1 MQDESILRWFGK
13 SKSLRVQ
20 PIGNTIHPYVADLAA
35 SVRTSRSAQA
45 ALPLSSDQNNI
56 RPSESL
62 SPPIFEME
70 APFNALTKRHAP
82 SVPSAPGPVFV
93 PRTCQ
98 WWPPVRVRYP
108 CTHLESRNLSP
119 RMTRF
124 ASRNR
129 DLSPKNS
136 ERRQA
141 MARLREAFNR
151 DWPAKQGRPLN
162 RDRSRTLWDGS
173 RDGFERTP
181 S

>member
-56 RPSESL
+56 RPSESYL
-62 SPPIFEME
+62 RQFSKWKHP
-70 APFNALTKRHAP
+70 LTKRHAP

-98 WWPPVRVRYP
+98 WWPRVRVRYP

-141 MARLREAFNR
+141 MARLREAF
-151 DWPAKQGRPLN
+151 KQGLAR
-162 RDRSRTLWDGS
+162 
-173 RDGFERTP
+173 
-181 S
+181 